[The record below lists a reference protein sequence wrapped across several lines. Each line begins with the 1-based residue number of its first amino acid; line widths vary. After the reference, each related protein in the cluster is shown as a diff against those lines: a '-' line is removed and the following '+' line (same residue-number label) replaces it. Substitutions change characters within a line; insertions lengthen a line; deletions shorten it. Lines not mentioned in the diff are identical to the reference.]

1 MIYTINF
8 NPALDHYL
16 TFDNFQ
22 EDKLNTPNLDYKL
35 PGGKGINV
43 SKILKNYS
51 INSTCLGFLGGFT
64 GDFIETKIKEYGIL
78 SNFIKIKEDSRIN
91 IKINNNGIETEISGI
106 APKISQEKYTE
117 FLNLLK
123 STIKDEDIIVLS
135 GSLPK
140 SLTQNAYGDIID
152 SIPSSTKVILDTRG
166 QAFLS
171 AIKKGVFLVKP
182 NIHELEEFFNKK
194 FNSLEEIITS
204 GKELQKMG
212 ATNVII
218 SMGKEGSIFLT
229 QDNIYIGNVPKGTLI
244 SSVGAGDSMVGGF
257 IYGLSKQFSLE
268 ETYKFAIASG
278 SATAFSQGLAKYETT
293 LNLLSDITIKKYEVN
308 R

>member
-1 MIYTINF
+1 M
-8 NPALDHYL
+8 
-16 TFDNFQ
+16 
-22 EDKLNTPNLDYKL
+22 
-35 PGGKGINV
+35 
-43 SKILKNYS
+43 
-51 INSTCLGFLGGFT
+51 
-64 GDFIETKIKEYGIL
+64 
-78 SNFIKIKEDSRIN
+78 
-91 IKINNNGIETEISGI
+91 
-106 APKISQEKYTE
+106 
-117 FLNLLK
+117 
-123 STIKDEDIIVLS
+123 LS

-140 SLTQNAYGDIID
+140 SLAQNAYGDIIE

-194 FNSLEEIITS
+194 FNSLEEIIES

-257 IYGLSKQFSLE
+257 IYGLNKEFSLK